1 VWRELDTAQARDEQ
15 SMDWT
20 RWTEVHPAWS
30 LCSLPRAERGRSAA
44 RRVPP
49 AAGATHPLRRSP
61 GFSIIELMVV
71 VALAGVLLGLAVPSF
86 RGLIERNRAA
96 GEMNSLVGDL
106 QFARSEAIKRG
117 LPVSVCP
124 SSDSSTCLGAGTWH
138 SGWIVFTDPDRSG
151 TLDDADAEEVLRIRA
166 AWSGGDTLVADPDLL
181 AVTYGREGFA
191 TNLPAGVVMLPLR
204 SPSAGEGPL
213 QCLVLNRVGR
223 QTVQRGGT
231 GACS

>member
-1 VWRELDTAQARDEQ
+1 MQ
-15 SMDWT
+15 SMNW
-20 RWTEVHPAWS
+20 RPWTEVHAAWS
-30 LCSLPRAERGRSAA
+30 RCA
-44 RRVPP
+44 
-49 AAGATHPLRRSP
+49 PLRRSP

-71 VALAGVLLGLAVPSF
+71 VALAGVLLGMAVPSF
-86 RGLIERNRAA
+86 RELIQRNRAA

-124 SSDSSTCLGAGTWH
+124 SSDGGTCLGAGTWH

-151 TLDDADAEEVLRIRA
+151 TAGDADAEPVLRTRA
-166 AWSGGDTLVADPDLL
+166 AWSSGDTLGAGAGLV
-181 AVTYGREGFA
+181 AVTYGRDGFA
-191 TNLPAGVVMLPLR
+191 TNLPAGVVVLPLHTSR
-204 SPSAGEGPL
+204 AGEGPL

-223 QTVQRGGT
+223 QTVERGGT